1 MEEQPTYPWS
11 LYAELQSGDLQVTHL
26 TDATWGNE
34 AGMNH
39 FLSVL
44 ESGSTPADVSDFR
57 RSLQTAMATGAWNER
72 NRARLRRKY
81 LQVSESENRREER
94 QILARLRLQEVQ
106 AVLKP
111 VDWEVLLDVANGF
124 SYDEL
129 AASRGISSGGIR
141 TRVSRLRSRLL
152 Q

>member
-1 MEEQPTYPWS
+1 
-11 LYAELQSGDLQVTHL
+11 
-26 TDATWGNE
+26 
-34 AGMNH
+34 MNH

-57 RSLQTAMATGAWNER
+57 RSLQTAVATGAWNER

-81 LQVSESENRREER
+81 LEVSGIEDRREER
-94 QILARLRLQEVQ
+94 QVLAQIRLGEMQ
-106 AVLKP
+106 AVVKP
-111 VDWEVLLDVANGF
+111 VDWEVLLDVADGF
-124 SYDEL
+124 TYAEL
-129 AASRGISSGGIR
+129 AAARGISNGSIR